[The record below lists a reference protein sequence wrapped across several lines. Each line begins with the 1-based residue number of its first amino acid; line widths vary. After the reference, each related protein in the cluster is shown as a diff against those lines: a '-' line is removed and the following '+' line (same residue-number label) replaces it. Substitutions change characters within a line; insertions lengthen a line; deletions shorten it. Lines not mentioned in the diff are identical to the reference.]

1 MFQFVEQAQKNQSN
15 PQEILNQITK
25 NYKPEQMKALI
36 NSAKKGNEANLKL
49 DKDKSNDNN
58 NETKKKKKFC

>member
-1 MFQFVEQAQKNQSN
+1 MSILRSMCSGTKKNK
-15 PQEILNQITK
+15 T
-25 NYKPEQMKALI
+25 YDMKQTP
-36 NSAKKGNEANLKL
+36 KKGNEANLKL